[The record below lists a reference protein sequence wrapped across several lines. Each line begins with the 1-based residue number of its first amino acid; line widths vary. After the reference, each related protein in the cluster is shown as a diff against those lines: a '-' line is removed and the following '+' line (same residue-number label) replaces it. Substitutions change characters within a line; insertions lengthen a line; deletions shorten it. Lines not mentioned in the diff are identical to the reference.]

1 MDFTKTI
8 ILLALMASKSITLRP
23 SVSSAIDSEPIR
35 ARGII
40 ANYHKGENKKKRF
53 SVVFLSGKDLTNG
66 NLVLEFKDWS
76 TKL

>member
-1 MDFTKTI
+1 MFCLDIFDQ
-8 ILLALMASKSITLRP
+8 LAF
-23 SVSSAIDSEPIR
+23 DSEPIR

-40 ANYHKGENKKKRF
+40 VNHHKGENKTTGF